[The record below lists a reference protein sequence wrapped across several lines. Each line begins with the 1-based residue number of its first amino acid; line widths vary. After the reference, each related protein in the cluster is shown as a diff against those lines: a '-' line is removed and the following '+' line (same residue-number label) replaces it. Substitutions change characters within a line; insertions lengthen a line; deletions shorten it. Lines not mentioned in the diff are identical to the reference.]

1 MDRELTRE
9 IHLLHERVCDAL
21 SSPIRIMILYA
32 LNDQSRYVIDLAAE
46 LGVPQPTISRHLKV
60 LRERGLVTARREGP
74 SVYYTLGD
82 ERIIDAL
89 ELMRGVLRDRL
100 LQQTRITS
108 QRA

>member
-1 MDRELTRE
+1 MDMNLIRE
-9 IHLLHERVCDAL
+9 IYLLHEQVCDAL

-32 LNDQSRYVIDLAAE
+32 LSHQSRYVIDLAAE
-46 LGVPQPTISRHLKV
+46 LDLPQPTVSRHLKV

-74 SVYYTLGD
+74 SVYYALGD

-100 LQQTRITS
+100 LEQTRLTD